1 MRCARTKM
9 VEDTHYN
16 PYKIS
21 SPVVDLVSIRL
32 LTIIAV
38 EKGLSMHLLDISSAY
53 LNADLEDNR
62 EIFIYPPKCYE
73 VGKTIVGSLTNLF
86 MGCVKADT
94 IGTTTSV
101 EF

>member
-1 MRCARTKM
+1 M

-62 EIFIYPPKCYE
+62 EILYTHAMKLVKPLLEAKQI
-73 VGKTIVGSLTNLF
+73 SLWDASKRIQL
-86 MGCVKADT
+86 VQPLP
-94 IGTTTSV
+94 
-101 EF
+101 

>member
-1 MRCARTKM
+1 M

-62 EIFIYPPKCYE
+62 EILYTHQNAMKLVKPLLEAKQI
-73 VGKTIVGSLTNLF
+73 SLWDASKRIQL
-86 MGCVKADT
+86 VQPLP
-94 IGTTTSV
+94 
-101 EF
+101 